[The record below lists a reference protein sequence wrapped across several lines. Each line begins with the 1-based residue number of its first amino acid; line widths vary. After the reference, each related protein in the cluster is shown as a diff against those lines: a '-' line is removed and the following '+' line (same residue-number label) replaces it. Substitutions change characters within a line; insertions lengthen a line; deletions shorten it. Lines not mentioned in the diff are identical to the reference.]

1 MTTLDSYRT
10 VPGSGLRISPATL
23 GTMTFGED
31 HGWGASVADSER
43 MLDEYVDAGGNS
55 IDTAN
60 IYTNGHSEVIIGDW
74 LTGHPG
80 LRDRLVLGSK
90 FFVNLHPGDPNGG
103 GAGRKA
109 ILHQVED
116 SLRRLRTDYLDLYWL
131 HNFDLATPR
140 EETLRALDDL
150 VSAGKIRYV
159 GFSDVPAWATAEA
172 IVLARSHGWA
182 PVIAIQAEYSLLERT
197 AEGELLPMAR
207 SLGAGVLPWSPLKG
221 GWLSGKFHT
230 GAAEPEDTIRSQG
243 NRPPTSAYPVL
254 DAVRATADELGTTP
268 AEVALAWVRGTPG
281 VTSTILGA
289 RHLEQ
294 LRANLQSLALEL
306 PADARARLDE
316 VSTPKLNFP
325 AQNNAELAPML
336 QFAGATVDGVTHS
349 VWPSLTGTDS
359 QSRV

>member
-1 MTTLDSYRT
+1 MTTLDSYLT

-55 IDTAN
+55 LDTVN

-74 LTGHPG
+74 LTAHPE

-116 SLRRLRTDYLDLYWL
+116 SLRRLRTDYLDIYWL
-131 HNFDLATPR
+131 HNFDPATPR

-150 VSAGKIRYV
+150 VRAGKIRYV
-159 GFSDVPAWATAEA
+159 GFSDVPAWATTEA
-172 IVLARSHGWA
+172 IMLARQHSWA
-182 PVIAIQAEYSLLERT
+182 PVVAIQAEYSLLERT

-207 SLGAGVLPWSPLKG
+207 ALGAGVFPWSPLKG
-221 GWLSGKFHT
+221 GWLSGKFRT
-230 GAAEPEDTIRSQG
+230 GATEAADTIRSRD
-243 NRPPTSAYPVL
+243 NRPPASAYPVL
-254 DAVRATADELGTTP
+254 DAVHAVAAELGTTP
-268 AEVALAWVRGTPG
+268 VEVALAWVRGTPG

-289 RHLEQ
+289 RRPEQ
-294 LRANLQSLALEL
+294 LSANLRSLTVDLPPEL
-306 PADARARLDE
+306 RARLDD
-316 VSTPKLNFP
+316 VSAPALNFP
-325 AQNNAELAPML
+325 AANNSLLAPML
-336 QFAGATVDGVTHS
+336 QFAGATVDGVAHS
-349 VWPSLTGTDS
+349 VYPALVGAE
-359 QSRV
+359 RY